1 MKSLVYCSPPQRWS
15 VCLVSSNVEWE
26 NVFGFSRSNR
36 TLMVEEASERD
47 VDFTSV
53 HAYVCV
59 VLLPH
64 GMVSEP
70 APVNQLQW
78 IWSLTL
84 WICAP
89 STYFHQLL
97 FTNFRGVVYAYSFRV
112 DNLFA
117 EWTKCHV
124 VYMWFCS
131 AIWLVPSAPGAK
143 SQQLFSWMLPGS
155 PLPPFLRRERGNEA
169 TMGVFNLMLV
179 VRMFMTFLA
188 VTGVW
193 QWRRLMN
200 EM

>member
-1 MKSLVYCSPPQRWS
+1 
-15 VCLVSSNVEWE
+15 
-26 NVFGFSRSNR
+26 
-36 TLMVEEASERD
+36 MVEEANEWD

-53 HAYVCV
+53 HAHVCV
-59 VLLPH
+59 VLLPRY

-97 FTNFRGVVYAYSFRV
+97 FTNFKGVVYAYSFRV

-131 AIWLVPSAPGAK
+131 AIWLVPVPK
-143 SQQLFSWMLPGS
+143 VNNFSHECYQALPS
-155 PLPPFLRRERGNEA
+155 PVFEERARERGYNG
-169 TMGVFNLMLV
+169 GVFHLMLV
-179 VRMFMTFLA
+179 VGMFMTFLA
-188 VTGVW
+188 VTEVW